1 MMSVG
6 AARCARSSCPHRVG
20 FAFSWPA
27 PGARRTGHR
36 QLRTNDVLSIG
47 RDPAVTRVSHSRSSG
62 APARRVRRHALRHQN
77 QSHTGPSASAPASRR
92 SQFGSPAPQSAPVS
106 SRQSRSVN
114 TLCQLRSVS
123 YALSVTLCQLRS
135 VSYALSVTLCQLRS
149 VSYTVGRC
157 DRAASCRFD
166 PRRRTARSRPASA
179 LDRDLHPACSPHL
192 GSGPRRMRCPRWHG

>member
-1 MMSVG
+1 MSVG

-62 APARRVRRHALRHQN
+62 APARRVRRHALRHQR
-77 QSHTGPSASAPASRR
+77 QSHTSPRPSAAASRR
-92 SQFGSPAPQSAPVS
+92 SQFGSPAAPE
-106 SRQSRSVN
+106 RPC
-114 TLCQLRSVS
+114 LEP
-123 YALSVTLCQLRS
+123 SVTLRQSHS
-135 VSYALSVTLCQLRS
+135 VSHTPSVTLRQSHS
-149 VSYTVGRC
+149 VSHTVGRC

-179 LDRDLHPACSPHL
+179 LDRDLHPACSPHP
-192 GSGPRRMRCPRWHG
+192 GSGPRRMRCPGWHG